1 MSDALVAYFP
11 LLKGPIIETAMR
23 RLISFVAVLLLL
35 ASAAPV
41 MACVTGLA
49 MNHAESAC
57 CRSMHGQCGE
67 MVKQGCC
74 QTVVHNDSPQFAT
87 EFVPLTIH
95 WTVLAGVDGLI
106 QPVAINN
113 PARQMIL
120 AEHSP
125 PGLIIART
133 TVLRI

>member
-1 MSDALVAYFP
+1 M
-11 LLKGPIIETAMR
+11 AMR
-23 RLISFVAVLLLL
+23 RLISLVAVLLLL

-41 MACVTGLA
+41 MACVTNLA
-49 MNHAESAC
+49 MSHAESAC

-67 MVKQGCC
+67 MAKQGCC

-87 EFVPLTIH
+87 ESATLAVH
-95 WTVLAGVDGLI
+95 WTVVTRVESLI
-106 QPVAINN
+106 SPVTLDN
-113 PARQMIL
+113 PARQMFL

-125 PGLIIART
+125 PGLLIAQT

>member
-1 MSDALVAYFP
+1 MF
-11 LLKGPIIETAMR
+11 MR

-41 MACVTGLA
+41 MACVTNLA
-49 MNHAESAC
+49 MSQTESAC

-67 MVKQGCC
+67 MAKMGCC
-74 QTVVHNDSPQFAT
+74 RTVVHNDSPQVAT
-87 EFVPLTIH
+87 ETATLAVH
-95 WTVLAGVDGLI
+95 WAVLALANTLPT
-106 QPVAINN
+106 PVTLDN
-113 PARQMIL
+113 PARQISL

-125 PGLIIART
+125 PGLLIART